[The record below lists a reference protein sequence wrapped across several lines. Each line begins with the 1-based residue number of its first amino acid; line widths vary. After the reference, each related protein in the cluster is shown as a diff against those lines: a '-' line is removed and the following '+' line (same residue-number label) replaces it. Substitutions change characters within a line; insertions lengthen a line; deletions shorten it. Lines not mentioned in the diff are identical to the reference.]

1 MSSIVT
7 GSADAALPQD
17 HADLLIELAVA
28 VHKNAIYPGT
38 HPLLVAAVD
47 SLARRLAAFLEQTPT
62 LSIGV
67 ARRQLII
74 EGIATDEDHP
84 ILRDFA
90 ARLHRHQIG
99 ALRLSR
105 GLDKEE
111 LAEVLATIA
120 IDGGRVER
128 PLGLMGPEVLQRWR
142 NARLFALTFDQLEL
156 INDGLDDAA
165 VEGED
170 AREARTRAAQLWIG
184 LARAALAP
192 RRRRS

>member
-7 GSADAALPQD
+7 GSAETALPQD
-17 HADLLIELAVA
+17 HAELLIELAVA

-47 SLARRLAAFLEQTPT
+47 SLARRLASFLEQNAT
-62 LSIGV
+62 LSVGV

-74 EGIATDEDHP
+74 EGVATDEDHP

-99 ALRLSR
+99 ALRFSR

-111 LAEVLATIA
+111 LAEVMATIA
-120 IDGGRVER
+120 IDVGRVER
-128 PLGLMGPEVLQRWR
+128 PLGLMGPEVLQRWK
-142 NARLFALTFDQLEL
+142 NARLFPLTFDQLEL
-156 INDGLDDAA
+156 IDDGLDDGAGSA
-165 VEGED
+165 
-170 AREARTRAAQLWIG
+170 
-184 LARAALAP
+184 
-192 RRRRS
+192 